1 MRCPFC
7 LGLNVK
13 LLISERNDPAR
24 VGSGF
29 IKSRIRNILYSF
41 ADVLIC
47 QTDDAKNYFPDYIR
61 KKVFI
66 ILNPIMSGLPSKQEK
81 VRDKVIVNFCRLN
94 KQKNIPLLISA
105 FEEFCNIHP
114 DYELHIYGD
123 GAEKETILDIIYS
136 KHLERIIKV
145 FPNTPN
151 VHELV
156 INAAMFVSTSD
167 FEGLSNSM
175 LEALS
180 MGLPTICTDCP
191 CGGARMVIED
201 GVNGFLIPV
210 NNQKSLVDK
219 MLLIAGSSELT
230 IKLSNNALKIN
241 NKLNVDNICKQWI
254 SLL

>member
-1 MRCPFC
+1 
-7 LGLNVK
+7 
-13 LLISERNDPAR
+13 
-24 VGSGF
+24 
-29 IKSRIRNILYSF
+29 
-41 ADVLIC
+41 
-47 QTDDAKNYFPDYIR
+47 
-61 KKVFI
+61 
-66 ILNPIMSGLPSKQEK
+66 
-81 VRDKVIVNFCRLN
+81 
-94 KQKNIPLLISA
+94 
-105 FEEFCNIHP
+105 
-114 DYELHIYGD
+114 
-123 GAEKETILDIIYS
+123 
-136 KHLERIIKV
+136 
-145 FPNTPN
+145 
-151 VHELV
+151 
-156 INAAMFVSTSD
+156 MFVSTSD

-241 NKLNVDNICKQWI
+241 NKLNVDNTCKQWI

>member
-1 MRCPFC
+1 MWIVCITSVRHV
-7 LGLNVK
+7 LTVNGYGGRQTKEN
-13 LLISERNDPAR
+13 E
-24 VGSGF
+24 
-29 IKSRIRNILYSF
+29 KSWCF
-41 ADVLIC
+41 
-47 QTDDAKNYFPDYIR
+47 K
-61 KKVFI
+61 
-66 ILNPIMSGLPSKQEK
+66 GW
-81 VRDKVIVNFCRLN
+81 
-94 KQKNIPLLISA
+94 
-105 FEEFCNIHP
+105 
-114 DYELHIYGD
+114 
-123 GAEKETILDIIYS
+123 ETLVIYS

>member
-1 MRCPFC
+1 
-7 LGLNVK
+7 
-13 LLISERNDPAR
+13 
-24 VGSGF
+24 
-29 IKSRIRNILYSF
+29 
-41 ADVLIC
+41 
-47 QTDDAKNYFPDYIR
+47 
-61 KKVFI
+61 
-66 ILNPIMSGLPSKQEK
+66 
-81 VRDKVIVNFCRLN
+81 
-94 KQKNIPLLISA
+94 
-105 FEEFCNIHP
+105 
-114 DYELHIYGD
+114 
-123 GAEKETILDIIYS
+123 
-136 KHLERIIKV
+136 
-145 FPNTPN
+145 
-151 VHELV
+151 
-156 INAAMFVSTSD
+156 VSTSD